1 MIVIDNNLVETL
13 VTAVIPQENN
23 INNNVILQY
32 LKLQI

>member
-13 VTAVIPQENN
+13 VAAVIPQENN